1 MNNANLFNEFIN
13 SEDLELYKNN
23 NIDNFTKYVTPRD
36 LELIYDGIDK
46 TDYTYMGVSRWMD
59 LEYILDKLISK
70 KMNNPRLIK
79 LQGHWYVVD
88 GTVPPI
94 EGGVAIWCKIKPI
107 FTNFIDYEK
116 GICSASER
124 CFGSM
129 TVSFPNLET
138 VMGSTNSS
146 DGTPM
151 LDESKFKELG
161 IDDESNYLVEYT
173 IRFKGDRQIAVLING
188 YVNILK
194 AKKESK

>member
-1 MNNANLFNEFIN
+1 
-13 SEDLELYKNN
+13 
-23 NIDNFTKYVTPRD
+23 
-36 LELIYDGIDK
+36 
-46 TDYTYMGVSRWMD
+46 
-59 LEYILDKLISK
+59 
-70 KMNNPRLIK
+70 
-79 LQGHWYVVD
+79 
-88 GTVPPI
+88 
-94 EGGVAIWCKIKPI
+94 
-107 FTNFIDYEK
+107 
-116 GICSASER
+116 
-124 CFGSM
+124 M